1 MNRFVLPVANLPTS
15 FYDIASEVENVFD
28 HLFNGKPV
36 AEGKPTA
43 RYAPRLSIY
52 EFEDRFD
59 VTLDLPGMKP
69 EDVQIEMKDNQL
81 LISGQRRS
89 DVPTEGAKAW
99 KDERLH
105 GEFRRV
111 LQLPDSVDGD
121 RIDAVYD
128 AGVLKITVPK
138 APKPAARQI
147 AIRSQ
152 SSAAVDTNASTSETN

>member
-28 HLFNGKPV
+28 HLFNGKPTN
-36 AEGKPTA
+36 ESKPTA

-52 EFEDRFD
+52 EFDDKFD
-59 VTLDLPGMKP
+59 VTLDLPGVKP
-69 EDVQIEMKDNQL
+69 EDVQIEMKENHL
-81 LISGQRRS
+81 SISGQRRS
-89 DVPTEGAKAW
+89 DLTTEGAKAW

-105 GEFRRV
+105 GEFQRV
-111 LQLPDSVDGD
+111 LQLPDNVDAE

-152 SSAAVDTNASTSETN
+152 SSPAAVTNASAESN